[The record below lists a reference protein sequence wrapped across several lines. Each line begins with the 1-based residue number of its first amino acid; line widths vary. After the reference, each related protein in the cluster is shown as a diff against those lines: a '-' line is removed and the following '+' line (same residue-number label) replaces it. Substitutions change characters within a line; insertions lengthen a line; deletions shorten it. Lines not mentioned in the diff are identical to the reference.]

1 MKAYWKIPKEWVQNW
16 GLSGLEAILLADIK
30 SWDKPC
36 TLDERAVRCGMSK
49 NGVRK
54 ALENIAKKVP
64 QSSTDEVPQSVLSK
78 VHKVARKKYTKCTNE
93 STQSVQ
99 KVPQSST
106 KLKEKKE
113 ISPTPPIKNKKE
125 ECNKKNIEEHYLS
138 DATAPTG
145 KNEEQKV
152 YSLQHRCRL
161 FFEQIYSQKK
171 GAEYWYE
178 GKDAAALKNIL
189 KKIRFL
195 MPDEEKDNE
204 EKLEYNFQY
213 FVNAICT
220 SPHTSAWVMD
230 NFSLPTINSKF
241 NEIYSQLKNGTAKQ
255 YRQQSGITDD
265 QIRSIAERV
274 AENGGLAF

>member
-1 MKAYWKIPKEWVQNW
+1 MKAFLKIPYEWVQKSGQ
-16 GLSGLEAILLADIK
+16 GLTATEALVLADIQYWEK
-30 SWDKPC
+30 QS
-36 TLDERAVRCGMSK
+36 TLAERSERLGLSIE
-49 NGVRK
+49 GLRK
-54 ALENIAKKVP
+54 ALSKLQEKGFEIP
-64 QSSTDEVPQSVLSK
+64 QS
-78 VHKVARKKYTKCTNE
+78 RKYI
-93 STQSVQ
+93 
-99 KVPQSST
+99 ST
-106 KLKEKKE
+106 KLKNEFQQSGNLNFNKVEKNTNKVENLKEKKE

-125 ECNKKNIEEHYLS
+125 ECKKNIEEHYLS